1 MPATDRSVAA
11 AWGRKS
17 GGKQWEKWCTAY
29 DWVNRAAEHD
39 SDLAARRREK
49 MASEIERAQDDTLIL
64 VRQGLVRVAERLRSM
79 NAEEILAGQ
88 IPGWLKVLVDLQFK
102 ALGYEERLALT
113 GKDGGPIRVDS
124 PMQRPVTVIAVSPD
138 DADDDT
144 EQLTS

>member
-1 MPATDRSVAA
+1 
-11 AWGRKS
+11 
-17 GGKQWEKWCTAY
+17 
-29 DWVNRAAEHD
+29 
-39 SDLAARRREK
+39 

-79 NAEEILAGQ
+79 NAGEILAGQ

-124 PMQRPVTVIAVSPD
+124 PMQRPVTVIVVSPD
-138 DADDDT
+138 DAGDDT